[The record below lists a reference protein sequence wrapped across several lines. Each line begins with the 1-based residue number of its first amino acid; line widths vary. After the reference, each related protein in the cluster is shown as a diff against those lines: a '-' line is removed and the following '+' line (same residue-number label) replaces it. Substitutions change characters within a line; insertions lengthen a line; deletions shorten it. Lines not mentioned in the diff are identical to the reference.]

1 MRTGNKGYDRA
12 HREAVEKILTQ
23 GGVPGRVRPPLVQ
36 WLAWLG
42 LSMVSSALFLGALHV
57 QDLGIILEEPKKLL
71 FLLSLLAGSG
81 LGAWRAIHSSLP
93 GRAPGSVLKRGSEL
107 LLAFLALSPL
117 FLFGGGGAGFDPIGC
132 CREGR
137 ACIQGSVAA
146 GVFPWLVLGW
156 FLSRNAAFRPFQV
169 GAWSGISAF
178 LLGVWTLQLHC
189 PNWERDH
196 LMMTHLMPVA
206 VLAFGTAFAG
216 AYWFSRW
223 RK

>member
-1 MRTGNKGYDRA
+1 MRTGNKGYDRI
-12 HREAVEKILTQ
+12 HQEAVEAILAR
-23 GGVPGRVRPPLVQ
+23 GGASGRVMRPWVQ

-42 LSMVSSALFLGALHV
+42 LSLLSSALFLGALRV
-57 QDLGIILEEPKKLL
+57 QDLGSALADPKKVL
-71 FLLSLLAGSG
+71 FLGALFAGSG
-81 LGAWRAIHSSLP
+81 LGAWRAIRSSLP
-93 GRAPGSVLKRGSEL
+93 GLAPGSALKRGSEIL
-107 LLAFLALSPL
+107 LVLLVLSPL
-117 FLFGGGGAGFDPIGC
+117 FLFGAGGEGFDPIDC
-132 CREGR
+132 CREGW

-178 LLGVWTLQLHC
+178 LLGAWTLQLHC
-189 PNWERDH
+189 PNWEGDH
-196 LMMTHLMPVA
+196 LMMAHLMPVA